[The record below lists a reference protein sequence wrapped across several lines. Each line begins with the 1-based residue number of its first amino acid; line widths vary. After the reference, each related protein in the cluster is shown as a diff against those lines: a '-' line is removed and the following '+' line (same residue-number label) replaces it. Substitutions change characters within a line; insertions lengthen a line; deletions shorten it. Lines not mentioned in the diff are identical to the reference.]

1 MTDIELLL
9 NTPAKSMSKY
19 VKYSHTAETKAKNSI
34 LHKGKVPWNK
44 GMTGVQTPWNKG
56 LHNVQ
61 DNFYKCR
68 AVITPLGRFDSI
80 KAAALAHGY
89 TNGSTLQK
97 RIKKGVP
104 GYAYA

>member
-44 GMTGVQTPWNKG
+44 GMKGVQSPWNKG
-56 LHNVQ
+56 LVNTGANH
-61 DNFYKCR
+61 FTKPC
-68 AVITPLGRFDSI
+68 ITPLGKFNSV
-80 KAAALAHGY
+80 KEAAIAYGHKTGA
-89 TNGSTLQK
+89 TLQK
-97 RIKKGVP
+97 RIRKGVP
-104 GYAYA
+104 GYEYV

>member
-19 VKYSHTAETKAKNSI
+19 VNYSHTAETKAKNSI

-56 LHNVQ
+56 LVNTGANH
-61 DNFYKCR
+61 FTK
-68 AVITPLGRFDSI
+68 AVVTPLGKFDSV
-80 KAAALAHGY
+80 KEAAVAYGHKTGA
-89 TNGSTLQK
+89 TLQK

-104 GYAYA
+104 GYEYI